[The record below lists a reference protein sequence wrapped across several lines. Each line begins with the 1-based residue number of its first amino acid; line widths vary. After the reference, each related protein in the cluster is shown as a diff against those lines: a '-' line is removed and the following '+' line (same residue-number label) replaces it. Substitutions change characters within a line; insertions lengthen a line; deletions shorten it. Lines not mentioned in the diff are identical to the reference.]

1 MKLGIVVF
9 KGLLLAADDKKV
21 NGCIMGIPD
30 QEQRHFLPCP
40 TLTIVQEVGSEN
52 MRFFILSLSY
62 SKDLPTYLDSYHQTK
77 PDQII

>member
-40 TLTIVQEVGSEN
+40 TLTIV
-52 MRFFILSLSY
+52 
-62 SKDLPTYLDSYHQTK
+62 
-77 PDQII
+77 